1 MKSVWQHW
9 LIIAAWL
16 VLLLPA
22 GIDLAGAQA
31 LRGQALVIGQSDYAH
46 LPTLPN
52 PVNDARAVAGLLEEL
67 GFEVRLAENRN
78 GGALAGD
85 IDGFVEAVSG
95 ADVALVYFSGH
106 GVEAGGE
113 NFLLP
118 VDADPGALDAGD
130 GLVTLSALLKP
141 LRARADIVILLID
154 ACRTSPF
161 PPGTMVRTGDN
172 PSGVPVGGEGLGISR
187 GMTILSGGAGAE
199 NLGQVI
205 GFAAEPGKAALDGE
219 AGGNS
224 PYAAALIKHFSAG
237 EQRFSDIM
245 TMVTEEVYLKTR
257 TRQRPWTNA
266 SLRRLLYFGG
276 NGEQEQGDEADL
288 RGARRDLLM
297 TIAATP
303 EATRSYVE
311 RLAGR
316 EDLPLDALY
325 GMLAEL
331 DVDTSAG
338 PARIGRQLRQGA
350 ENLKRFLAERVTPA
364 RSDAELDRLAGL
376 AARAEAE
383 GAIGLARKYRAM
395 ASARADELSIVL
407 DKREGELSADRLELA
422 SVYADHAETALLS
435 FDYALAADR
444 FHVAFEQ
451 AEKWDDARA
460 FRYRLGEADA
470 LTNQGSLAGE
480 QDLLR
485 RAIEVYEDALRLAP
499 RGERP
504 LDWAEARNNL
514 AGAWWSLGRRE
525 EGSESFDVALAAYRE
540 ALEERP
546 RGEVPVL
553 WAKTQNNIGNV
564 LAELGLRQEGTRRL
578 NEAVKAYRQALKV
591 FSPDTEPFYFA
602 VTQSNIGNALLNI
615 GTRGNGTKTLNRA
628 VEALKIALAHQSPE
642 DEPLAWSAAQR
653 NLANAYLA
661 IGERKRDIGPIG
673 QAVDAYNATLK
684 VQTRD
689 QMPAEWAVT
698 QINLGAALKAMGRLS
713 GDAARFEEA
722 AEAFEAALSQWT
734 FEKSPRDWG
743 VAMIELGA
751 AMLEIGR
758 ISGDREKVL
767 EGRAIVEEARDTFL
781 DAGYDQYRAFFDN
794 ELKPFDEA
802 LAKL

>member
-1 MKSVWQHW
+1 MKSVWQYW

-16 VLLLPA
+16 VLLVPA
-22 GIDLAGAQA
+22 NVGVAVAEA
-31 LRGQALVIGQSDYAH
+31 LRGQALVIGQSGYAH
-46 LPTLPN
+46 LPALPN
-52 PVNDARAVAGLLEEL
+52 PVNDARAVAGLLERL
-67 GFEVRLAENRN
+67 GFSVKLAENRDAD
-78 GGALAGD
+78 ALAAD
-85 IDGFVEAVSG
+85 VDGFVEAVSG

-118 VDADPGALDAGD
+118 VDAEPGVLDAGK
-130 GLVTLSALLKP
+130 GLVSLSALLAP
-141 LRARADIVILLID
+141 LRARTDIVILLID
-154 ACRTSPF
+154 ACRTNPF
-161 PPGTMVRTGDN
+161 PPGTTVLTGDG
-172 PSGVPVGGEGLGISR
+172 PAGVPVGKEGLGISR
-187 GMTILSGGAGAE
+187 GMTILSDGGDAE

-205 GFAAEPGKAALDGE
+205 GFAAEPGRAALDGE

-245 TMVTEEVYLKTR
+245 TMVTEEVYLKTG

-276 NGEQEQGDEADL
+276 NAEEEQGDEGEL
-288 RGARRDLLM
+288 RGARRDLLL

-338 PARIGRQLRQGA
+338 PAQIGRQLRQGA

-364 RSDAELDRLAGL
+364 RSDAELKRLAGL

-395 ASARADELSIVL
+395 ASARADDLSIAL

-435 FDYALAADR
+435 FDYGLAADR
-444 FHVAFEQ
+444 FRAAFEQ
-451 AEKWDDARA
+451 AENWDDARA

-470 LTNQGSLAGE
+470 LTNQGSLAGD
-480 QDLLR
+480 QDVLR
-485 RAIEVYEDALRLAP
+485 RAIDVYEDALRFAP
-499 RGERP
+499 RDERP
-504 LDWAEARNNL
+504 RDWAEAKNNL

-525 EGSESFDVALAAYRE
+525 EGFKSFDIALAAYRE

-553 WAKTQNNIGNV
+553 WAKTHNNIGNV
-564 LAELGLRQEGTRRL
+564 LAEIGLRQEGTKWL
-578 NEAVKAYRQALKV
+578 NDAVKAYRQALKV
-591 FSPDTEPFYFA
+591 FSPDREPFYFA

-615 GTRGNGTKTLNRA
+615 GMRGKGTKTLNRA
-628 VEALKIALAHQSPE
+628 VEALETALAHQSPD

-653 NLANAYLA
+653 NLANTYLA
-661 IGERKRDIGPIG
+661 IGERKRDTGSIE
-673 QAVDAYNATLK
+673 QAVEAYHATLE

-698 QINLGAALKAMGRLS
+698 QINLGNALKTMGKLT
-713 GDAARFEEA
+713 GETARFEEA
-722 AEAFEAALSQWT
+722 ANAFKAALSQWT

-743 VAMIELGA
+743 VAMIELGGTR
-751 AMLEIGR
+751 LEIGK
-758 ISGDREKVL
+758 ISGDRDMVMDGK
-767 EGRAIVEEARDTFL
+767 AIVEEARDAFL
-781 DAGYDQYRAFFDN
+781 DAGYDQYRGFFDN